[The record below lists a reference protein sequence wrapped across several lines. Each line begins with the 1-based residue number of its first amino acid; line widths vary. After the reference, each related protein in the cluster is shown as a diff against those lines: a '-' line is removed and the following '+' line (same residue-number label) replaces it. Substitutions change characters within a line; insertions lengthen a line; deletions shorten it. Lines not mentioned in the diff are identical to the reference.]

1 MAITSEIKD
10 IMSKEGVLFD
20 VAEKVEYKRQ
30 LNAEE
35 KEIAEIS
42 DQWAK
47 EIGKTAKDPE
57 CTIAEFINRTV
68 NEEVYNAPDELL
80 DQIFDRGSIGEF
92 DDVEGHKDP
101 KNTLVA
107 HEAAKGGTVDRSYID
122 ISVLKPTW
130 KNRQVETD
138 LSYVDLRRN
147 GFKSIA
153 TLATFMKEACQNALF
168 FDALSMADNA
178 VTGGEQVIAVSGATP
193 TLEAMDKMSLY
204 LNDRGSDNVIITLN
218 KYAQAIRRMSNFS
231 QYMSDAMKDD
241 FNRYGFVKTYDGI
254 AIAGISGAKKT
265 GTGSLLLPE
274 KRIYGISNKIGNL
287 DMKGEIHTYQDMNNQ
302 SEKVHIML
310 KDFTYGFMLTNI
322 ENFAKI
328 TLSE

>member
-153 TLATFMKEACQNALF
+153 TLATFMKEACQNTLF

-241 FNRYGFVKTYDGI
+241 FNRYGLVKTYDGI